1 MVYFLIVL
9 SVSAVVTYLLT
20 PPVRRL
26 GLRLGI
32 YTPIRSR
39 DIHTEVKPRW
49 GGVAI
54 YLGMV
59 AGLGVAAGIPY
70 LSGLFSDLTPVIGV
84 LTAMTLILI
93 TGMAD
98 DAWDIHWAIKLAVQI
113 SCGLILVLH
122 GIRLEVMPVGWLGVG
137 GPLLQGFLTVFL
149 VVMTINAFNFIDGL
163 DGLAAGVAAIG
174 GSAFFLYSYMLAL
187 SIQEFDASNL
197 VTLLMAVLIGSC
209 LGFLPHNFHPSN
221 VLMGDTG
228 AMLLGL
234 VMVAGALIVTASLEL
249 HQETFRFRNI
259 PAYMPVLLPLT
270 VMILPLLDLILAV
283 LRRAARRTSP
293 FSPDRGHLHHKLID
307 SGYSHPQAVL
317 LLYLWAAIFAF
328 GSVSFNFLPW
338 QAVLLAMALAF
349 AAATALTLG
358 PWMRQWIGRI
368 NPAAA
373 FKPSALPGTGH
384 DADLDEADQ
393 LPQTDEST
401 GPADRPHS
409 SRNGDV

>member
-9 SVSAVVTYLLT
+9 SVSGLVTYVLT

-59 AGLGVAAGIPY
+59 AGLIVAATIPY
-70 LSGLFSDLTPVIGV
+70 LSGLFSDLTPVIG
-84 LTAMTLILI
+84 LLAAMTLVLV

-98 DAWDIHWAIKLAVQI
+98 DAWDIHWVLKLAAQI
-113 SCGLILVLH
+113 TCGLILVLH
-122 GIRLEVMPVGWLGVG
+122 DIRLEVMPVGWLGVG
-137 GPLLQGFLTVFL
+137 GPMLQGALTVFL

-163 DGLAAGVAAIG
+163 DGLVAGVAAIG
-174 GSAFFLYSYMLAL
+174 GAAFFFYSYLLTL
-187 SIQEFDASNL
+187 SINEFDASNL

-209 LGFLPHNFHPSN
+209 LGFLPHNFHPSK
-221 VLMGDTG
+221 VFMGDTG

-234 VMVAGALIVTASLEL
+234 VMVSGALIVTGSLDL
-249 HQETFRFRNI
+249 HEETFRFRNI
-259 PAYMPVLLPLT
+259 PAYMPVLLPLA

-283 LRRAARRTSP
+283 IRRTARRSSP

-307 SGYSHPQAVL
+307 SGFTHPQAVL
-317 LLYLWAAIFAF
+317 LLYLWAGLFAF

-338 QAVLLAMALAF
+338 QLVLVVMLFAVTAAIVLSKGSWLRRALQRLEPPER
-349 AAATALTLG
+349 TDTE
-358 PWMRQWIGRI
+358 
-368 NPAAA
+368 
-373 FKPSALPGTGH
+373 
-384 DADLDEADQ
+384 EA
-393 LPQTDEST
+393 PQTQDAEQDPEKT
-401 GPADRPHS
+401 
-409 SRNGDV
+409 